1 MLHSGMGQERSG
13 EPASIPGASFAAE
26 VESFR
31 TVVAA
36 VIASILRQ
44 PVRHADVED
53 CTHETFERA
62 YRGRDRLRAGEPLR
76 PWLLGI
82 ARHVALD
89 AVRARQRRG
98 RLIVSDRTDDGEALV
113 DRVPDSA
120 PSAQETME
128 RAQRSQL
135 LRDAMARLPA
145 DLSRALV
152 LFHVEGLAYRDIAER
167 MNVPIG
173 TVCTWISRGRRAV
186 ASALEEQGVLQ

>member
-1 MLHSGMGQERSG
+1 MLATGMGQERSEG
-13 EPASIPGASFAAE
+13 PLSIDAGFASE

-31 TVVAA
+31 RVVSA

-44 PVRHADVED
+44 GIRHADVED

-62 YRGRDRLRAGEPLR
+62 YRSRERLRPGEPLR

-89 AVRARQRRG
+89 TVRARQRRG
-98 RLIVSDRTDDGEALV
+98 RMIVTDRVDQDEALV
-113 DRVPDSA
+113 ERVPDSA
-120 PSAQETME
+120 PSAQEQLE
-128 RAQRSQL
+128 RAQRSAL
-135 LRDAMARLPA
+135 LRNAMESLPA
-145 DLSRALV
+145 DLGRALV
-152 LFHVEGLAYRDIAER
+152 MYHVDGLAYRDIAER

-186 ASALEEQGVLQ
+186 ASALEERGVLQ